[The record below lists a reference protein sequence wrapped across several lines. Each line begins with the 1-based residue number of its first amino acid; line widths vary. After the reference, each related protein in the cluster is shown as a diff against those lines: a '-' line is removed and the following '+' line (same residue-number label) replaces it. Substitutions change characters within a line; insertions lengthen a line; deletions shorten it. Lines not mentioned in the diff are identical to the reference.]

1 MKDVTLTSFVTL
13 DVTTL
18 SLSRSQ
24 EFPPLCHVGRDKTLF
39 VTLVAHGMPIAVSGL
54 LSRPTMKRDKT

>member
-1 MKDVTLTSFVTL
+1 MKDVTWTSFVTL

-39 VTLVAHGMPIAVSGL
+39 VTFGARGMTIAVSSL
-54 LSRPTMKRDKT
+54 PRRPAMKRDKT